1 MVIVGSGP
9 HRWRMR
15 RRGRRPK
22 PRRISLSLP
31 EPILYTPSKTPTV
44 PPRTICLEADEVE
57 ALRLVY
63 YEGYTQEETAMRMGV
78 SRGTLWRL
86 LESARRKRVAA
97 RVEQRPLLIQ
107 SPELDCSMASMA

>member
-1 MVIVGSGP
+1 MGGGP

-22 PRRISLSLP
+22 PRRIGLSIP
-31 EPILYTPSKTPTV
+31 EPILYTPSKPSTL

-63 YEGYTQEETAMRMGV
+63 YEGYTQEEAAMRMGI

-86 LESARRKRVAA
+86 LESARRKLVAA
-97 RVEQRPLLIQ
+97 IVEQRPLLLQ
-107 SPELDCSMASMA
+107 PSGLDCTMASIV